1 MASDNS
7 TDRARYDFKRSM
19 EELRGY
25 RGRGTELISV
35 YVPYGKPISDV
46 AAYLRDESG
55 QASNIKSKT
64 TMKNVT
70 SAIDSI
76 MARLKTF
83 SKVPESGVVI
93 FCGEVPRAGDQT
105 KMVQYLIQPPEPIT
119 AFLYRCDSTFFT
131 EPLDAMLV
139 DKRYYGLITIDR
151 KEATIGMLAGSRIK
165 VLKHYDSL
173 VPSKHHQGG
182 QSSVRFERL
191 IEIAAHEFFKKVA
204 DGCTTCFLDG
214 IMDMEGII
222 VGGPGM
228 TKDFFIN
235 EDYLHHELMK
245 KVVKPFFDTS
255 YTDEYGLK
263 ELVDAAQ
270 KTIVDMQIT
279 VEKEW
284 MHRLFAE
291 IRKADGGL
299 SAYGEDQVRRFAAQ
313 GAVDVFLVSSALEKY
328 RIKARCPGGHE
339 FEGTVSDPEEGI
351 TCPECGQS
359 GKAVDSKDLVDD
371 FFEMSDAYGSRVQL
385 ISGDSEEGDML
396 LKAFGGIAALLR
408 YRPE

>member
-182 QSSVRFERL
+182 
-191 IEIAAHEFFKKVA
+191 
-204 DGCTTCFLDG
+204 
-214 IMDMEGII
+214 
-222 VGGPGM
+222 
-228 TKDFFIN
+228 
-235 EDYLHHELMK
+235 
-245 KVVKPFFDTS
+245 
-255 YTDEYGLK
+255 
-263 ELVDAAQ
+263 
-270 KTIVDMQIT
+270 
-279 VEKEW
+279 
-284 MHRLFAE
+284 
-291 IRKADGGL
+291 
-299 SAYGEDQVRRFAAQ
+299 
-313 GAVDVFLVSSALEKY
+313 
-328 RIKARCPGGHE
+328 
-339 FEGTVSDPEEGI
+339 
-351 TCPECGQS
+351 
-359 GKAVDSKDLVDD
+359 
-371 FFEMSDAYGSRVQL
+371 
-385 ISGDSEEGDML
+385 
-396 LKAFGGIAALLR
+396 
-408 YRPE
+408 